1 SRGGLIKWRSKGKE
15 RSGWNEKYPCK
26 QLDNGKIRGVGMA
39 STMEGSGIQGRDK
52 SSAEIKVND
61 CGDYTLMIGSTDMGT
76 GSDTILAQ
84 MAAEV
89 LDTSIEKI
97 TVISADTDLVPY
109 DPVSYASST
118 TYVTGMAVVKAAQ
131 DLREKIISAGAT
143 K

>member
-1 SRGGLIKWRSKGKE
+1 
-15 RSGWNEKYPCK
+15 
-26 QLDNGKIRGVGMA
+26 MA
-39 STMEGSGIQGRDK
+39 ITMQGSGIQGLDK
-52 SSAEIKVND
+52 SSAEIKLND

-89 LDTSIEKI
+89 LDTSIENI

-109 DPVSYASST
+109 DPGSYASST

-131 DLREKIISAGAT
+131 DLREK
-143 K
+143 